1 MTIRFTFDEAVPSGI
16 PEESG
21 ALKQLKDLVG
31 LHPVKAFIKEIQA
44 MTLIRGQ
51 RLEKNLAA
59 QPLVLHMVFSG
70 NPGSGKST
78 VARIMASLFLEMG
91 ILHKGHLVECE
102 RADLVGEYVGHTAQ
116 KTRAM
121 VHKAAGGVLFIDEA
135 YSLMRGGEKDF
146 GKEAVDV
153 LVKAM
158 EDRRNEFVLVLAGY
172 KIEMEEFLRSNPGL
186 RSRFPLHLDFPDYSA
201 RELMRIADVFL
212 KQRDYVFHPLAREA
226 FAKILE
232 KKRGETCYAG
242 NARLVRNLI
251 ERCIRRQAVRLLA
264 QSRIRPL
271 SREDLTLILLQDLE
285 DKSEKNIFW

>member
-1 MTIRFTFDEAVPSGI
+1 MTIRYTFDEVSSPGI
-16 PEESG
+16 EEERG
-21 ALKQLKDLVG
+21 ALKELQELVG
-31 LHPVKAFIKEIQA
+31 LHSVKAFIKEIRALA
-44 MTLIRGQ
+44 MIRGQ

-78 VARIMASLFLEMG
+78 VARIMASLFREMG
-91 ILHKGHLVECE
+91 ILQKGHLVECE
-102 RADLVGEYVGHTAQ
+102 RADLVGEYIGHTAQ

-121 VHKAAGGVLFIDEA
+121 VQKAAGGVLFIDEA

-158 EDRRNEFVLVLAGY
+158 EDRRSEFVLVLAGY
-172 KIEMEEFLRSNPGL
+172 RREMEEFLQTNPGL
-186 RSRFPLHLDFPDYSA
+186 RSRFPLHLDFPDYTMK
-201 RELMRIADVFL
+201 ELLRIADVFL
-212 KQRDYVFHPLAREA
+212 QQRDYVFHPLAREA

-232 KKRGETCYAG
+232 KKNGEHCYAG

-251 ERCIRRQAVRLLA
+251 ERCIRRQAVRLMA
-264 QSRIRPL
+264 QSRSRAL
-271 SREDLTLILLQDLE
+271 SREDLTLILVRDLF
-285 DKSEKNIFW
+285 S